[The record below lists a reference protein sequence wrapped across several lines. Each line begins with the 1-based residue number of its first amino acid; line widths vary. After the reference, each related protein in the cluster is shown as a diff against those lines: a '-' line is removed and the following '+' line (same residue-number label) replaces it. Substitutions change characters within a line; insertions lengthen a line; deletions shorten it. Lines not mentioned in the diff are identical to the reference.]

1 MTEHTDF
8 ELLELA
14 TPYALNAVSD
24 DERADIDRRVVAAP
38 SPVAAAFNDE
48 VRAVRETMAV
58 VSAATTAEPPAHLR
72 TAILDATKPE
82 VRRQSRW
89 RTAAFASA
97 AAIAVG
103 LGAFGLGVLTRPS
116 PPPHRGRASSDG
128 AGRTDGL
135 SPTGRR
141 DGHGGV
147 LPRPQHRSAGDE
159 QCGATI
165 PGNRVSDVAAGRG
178 QRAEVGGD
186 DGHRGGDA
194 LDDGD
199 ADRSRSLD
207 RTGIHRRTRHR
218 ITTAHRYHLGRAA
231 ARVSRGRTP
240 RPLTAV
246 SARQWCPASRRTRR
260 VPLGRRCR
268 LASGNHRC
276 RRSSA

>member
-24 DERADIDRRVVAAP
+24 DERADIDRRVAAAP

-116 PPPHRGRASSDG
+116 PPPTVAEQVLTAPDVRTVSRPLG
-128 AGRTDGL
+128 AGTATVVFSRDRNTGL
-135 SPTGRR
+135 
-141 DGHGGV
+141 
-147 LPRPQHRSAGDE
+147 
-159 QCGATI
+159 